1 MYKKECCEEKHV
13 GLLLIGEGE
22 KITMFLSMILIG
34 SCMITHYIAEENVFN
49 AIVYMLSLQKKC

>member
-13 GLLLIGEGE
+13 GILLIGEGE
-22 KITMFLSMILIG
+22 KSTMFLSMILIG

-49 AIVYMLSLQKKC
+49 AIVYML